1 MTKNL
6 TIYNNKI
13 KYRNYQYNEQ
23 YLKRLNKFMNKKTKL
38 IVGALIIIVILVVG
52 YLVSKGQSEPIST
65 DPIKIGAIL
74 PLSGAAAFWGENVIN
89 GMNLAVE
96 EINNS
101 GGVDGRLI
109 KVIAE
114 DSKADVKEGV
124 NAANKLLNIDNVFTL
139 ITHTT
144 AVSNAVVP
152 LTEARQMP
160 AIFDAA
166 DSAIPLN
173 NKYAFKTFYDARK
186 ECKGLIEIANKRGI
200 NKIGLLLPN
209 AMPYAED
216 CIKGANEVTDNIVNL
231 RYIFRDRDLRTVLLK
246 AKKENVDAMLWIG
259 FPFETNDIHKQR
271 TELGINIPL
280 LCGFKEE
287 CISDSAKEI
296 IPQEYLNGMISF
308 DFQDISGG
316 KFGKKYLSL
325 YPETSSE
332 SLVGAAFGY
341 DELMLIA
348 NSLKGN
354 KELDT
359 EKFYEDMMKTENYPS
374 AMASKGFDEN
384 RILVLD
390 TRLLEYKNGDW
401 TEIK

>member
-1 MTKNL
+1 
-6 TIYNNKI
+6 
-13 KYRNYQYNEQ
+13 
-23 YLKRLNKFMNKKTKL
+23 MNKKIKL
-38 IVGALIIIVILVVG
+38 ISGILIIIVIIIIG
-52 YLVSKGQSEPIST
+52 YSISFKSPSEPIST
-65 DPIKIGAIL
+65 KPIKIGAIL
-74 PLSGAAAFWGENVIN
+74 PLSGSAAFWGENVLN

-114 DSKADVKEGV
+114 DSRADVKEGV
-124 NAANKLLNIDNVFTL
+124 NAANKLLNIDDVFTL

-160 AIFDAA
+160 AIFNAA

-200 NKIGLLLPN
+200 NKIGILLPK

-216 CIKGANEVTDNIVNL
+216 CIKGANEVTNNTVDL
-231 RYIFRDRDLRTVLLK
+231 RYVFRDRDFRTILLK
-246 AKKENVDAMLWIG
+246 AKKEKVDAMLWVG

-271 TELGINIPL
+271 AELGINIPL

-296 IPQEYLNGMISF
+296 IPREYLNGMISF
-308 DFQDISGG
+308 DFQDVSGG
-316 KFGKKYLSL
+316 VFGKKYLSL

-341 DELMLIA
+341 DELMVIV

-354 KELDT
+354 KSMDI
-359 EKFYEDMMKTENYPS
+359 EKFYKDMMKTENYPS
-374 AMASKGFDEN
+374 AMASRGFDKN
-384 RILVLD
+384 RILIID
-390 TRLLEYKNGDW
+390 TRLLEYKDGNW
-401 TEIK
+401 VKI